1 MGAPSG
7 TVVARRYGNWMVEN
21 RQPAES
27 RINGI
32 ANVMETGGDRT
43 WTAHIV
49 IASSHA
55 GLAPYFRRLE
65 EELLR
70 VLARIDDPRD
80 VRDYLAALRA
90 TSAAWLAMLQA
101 RHAGK

>member
-1 MGAPSG
+1 MS
-7 TVVARRYGNWMVEN
+7 VARAQPRCTVLSA
-21 RQPAES
+21 RPAED
-27 RINGI
+27 RI
-32 ANVMETGGDRT
+32 ASVMETGGDRT

-70 VLARIDDPRD
+70 VLARIDGPRD
-80 VRDYLAALRA
+80 VRAY
-90 TSAAWLAMLQA
+90 LQA
-101 RHAGK
+101 MRLHSEEYFRSNHRYFGAR